1 MTRCHD
7 AAAEPPDTPHAAEP
21 QGTNE
26 ENDVEIMAAPLD
38 ALTVAFVVSFAGTCP
53 AASERRLPM
62 SGADAALTGL
72 LALGGSGP
80 EVALAPVAVG
90 VRGLIGLL
98 VASGLMH

>member
-62 SGADAALTGL
+62 SGADAA
-72 LALGGSGP
+72 GSSRP
-80 EVALAPVAVG
+80 YPADAC
-90 VRGLIGLL
+90 RHQD
-98 VASGLMH
+98 GLMGQTLG

>member
-1 MTRCHD
+1 MTPRPSRPTL
-7 AAAEPPDTPHAAEP
+7 ATQPDPRHER
-21 QGTNE
+21 G
-26 ENDVEIMAAPLD
+26 
-38 ALTVAFVVSFAGTCP
+38 
-53 AASERRLPM
+53 ERRRDHDGPPGRADHRVRRQPCRDMSGRLERTLRM

-72 LALGGSGP
+72 LVFGGPGP